1 MTVYIENPKNPMGQ
15 KDMSSLAPDCLYSA
29 EVALPEIIFGSV
41 KNAQEFAER
50 FSEVCRA

>member
-1 MTVYIENPKNPMGQ
+1 MGQ

-29 EVALPEIIFGSV
+29 EVALPEILFGSV

-50 FSEVCRA
+50 FVGVSRA